1 MAANDTRRLRVVVT
15 GESSDAQQA
24 LEQVGEQADQTEG
37 KLATLTRT
45 LATWAGR
52 GALAFGAVGAAA
64 VTMGVSTAS
73 QLEQVE
79 VGFTT
84 MLGSAQKAQKF
95 MKELQDFAAATP
107 FEFTE
112 LVGSAQRFLA
122 MGFAAKDV
130 IPMLTAVGDA
140 VAAMGGSAES
150 VDAVTRALG
159 QMQAKGKVSGE
170 ELMQLTEQGIPALK
184 ILADSYGVTTTDM
197 SKMIEKGQVLSDK
210 AIPMLIK
217 GLKDG
222 TANVK
227 GFGGMMEKQSAT
239 MQGKWSTFMDTLRMG
254 LGNLAAKFLPGM
266 KVGIEVLSGAMS
278 NFFAGLEGKGKLKGF
293 SGTINEIGLG
303 MRAFIGALKEG
314 DVTSTGLVGKFELM
328 GAAIHGIVEAFKT
341 GTISSGGWRGVLENI
356 AAVIAKL
363 VAGIKEVVGWISAF
377 AGFLRENETAAKAFW
392 YTMLALVAVT
402 KAHAAVLAVQAAGGM
417 VAMIKNL
424 SLVTSITKVATAV
437 QWAYNGAMIAAN
449 YAKFAGGIA
458 LITAAQKIWN
468 GVTKVA
474 TAIQWAFNAAW
485 AANPI
490 GVVILIIGA
499 VIAAIVLLWKK
510 SDTFRNFVL
519 NVLWPALKAAWE
531 GIKVAFLAVVNALI
545 TAWNWLKNSTMA
557 VWNAIWGFLK
567 PIIAHIISVFTPL
580 FNAIRKIAEV
590 IWGFYKAAWKIVWIL
605 IQVAVKAVVAYFQ
618 NLVIPF
624 FMFLFNTIK
633 GHVMFFYNNV
643 WKPIWDAIQ
652 WAVRKVVDW
661 VTNTLIPQFQ
671 RNWALLKAALQLL
684 WAAFVQRWNAIKTT
698 VMAVIAAI
706 VGPIL
711 ARVNQAFTKL
721 RGWLT
726 TLKSWWDTLFNGIKS
741 KTSSVMDGVVS
752 AFNKGKEGIKKAW
765 DSIVST
771 AKAPINFVINEIYN
785 KRIRSL
791 WNKVAEKFG
800 INTRLDEINGFARG
814 GIIGKG
820 YGTRDD
826 QLALLTRG
834 EGILTTKEMRKLGGP
849 AGFQEFRASLAQ
861 YNKGGIVGGDGIGGW
876 ISDLASKG
884 KDIFQGIAGS
894 VIKPLVNTL
903 RNYINNNLGSS
914 GFTGLMRGGANSILD
929 KLVSWVAGKDKEI
942 GAIGGA
948 GGSIG
953 WAAMRNLIAKQFPG
967 LGMISGFRPGAI
979 TVTGNRSYHAMGRA
993 VDYPPVRALAAWIRN
1008 VFGGKTKELI
1018 TPWQDLNLHNGRP
1031 HHYTGSVWNTHNFAG
1046 GNAHVHWAMDSA
1058 SVVQPGWFT
1067 GYNGT
1072 GKPET
1077 LVNTDLL
1084 AQPVVVNI
1092 YNYGVGN
1099 MSETD
1104 VKKIRN
1110 ELLRLANRNGG
1121 RTGLPGK

>member
-15 GESSDAQQA
+15 GDSGDAQEA
-24 LEQVGEQADQTEG
+24 LEQVGEAADQTES
-37 KLATLTRT
+37 KLMTLTRT
-45 LATWAGR
+45 LAMWAGR
-52 GALAFGAVGAAA
+52 GAIAIGAVGAAA

-184 ILADSYGVTTTDM
+184 ILADSYGVTTMDM

-210 AIPMLIK
+210 AIPLLIK
-217 GLKDG
+217 GLRDG

-254 LGNLAAKFLPGM
+254 LGNIATKFLPMM
-266 KVGIEVLSGAMS
+266 KVGIEVLSKAFS

-293 SGTINEIGLG
+293 SGTINELGLG
-303 MRAFIGALKEG
+303 IRAFIAALKDG
-314 DVTSTGLVGKFELM
+314 DVTSDGLVGKFELM
-328 GAAIHGIVEAFKT
+328 GAAINGVIAAFRT
-341 GTISSGGWRGVLENI
+341 GTTTSGGWRGVLENI
-356 AAVIAKL
+356 AVVAGKL
-363 VAGIKEVVGWISAF
+363 VAAIKEVVGWISSF
-377 AGFLRENETAAKAFW
+377 AGFLKQNETAAWAFW
-392 YTMLALVAVT
+392 GALSALLIVT

-417 VAMIKNL
+417 VAMIKNM

-437 QWAYNGAMIAAN
+437 QWAYNGAMVAAN
-449 YAKFAGGIA
+449 YLKFAGGIA
-458 LITAAQKIWN
+458 ILTAAQKVWN

-490 GVVILIIGA
+490 GLIVLAVAAAVGA
-499 VIAAIVLLWKK
+499 IILLWKK

-519 NVLWPALKAAWE
+519 NVLWPALKAAWN
-531 GIKVAFLAVVNALI
+531 GIKVAFVAVVDALVA
-545 TAWNWLKNSTMA
+545 AWNWLKNAFMA
-557 VWNAIWGFLK
+557 AWNAIWGFLK
-567 PIIAHIISVFTPL
+567 PIITGIVNFFTPL
-580 FNAIRKIAEV
+580 FNVIAKIAQV
-590 IWGFYKAAWKIVWIL
+590 IWGFYTAAWKIVWIL
-605 IQVAVKAVVAYFQ
+605 IQVAVKAVIAYFQ

-643 WKPIWDAIQ
+643 WKPIWDGIR
-652 WAVRKVVDW
+652 WAVKKVTDW
-661 VTNTLIPQFQ
+661 ITGSVIPTFQ
-671 RNWALLKAALQLL
+671 RNWQLLKIGVQLL
-684 WAAFVQRWNAIKTT
+684 WQAFVQRWNAIKER
-698 VMAVIAAI
+698 VQSVISAI
-706 VGPIL
+706 VGPISNML
-711 ARVNQAFTKL
+711 N
-721 RGWLT
+721 RGIQTIRNWLT
-726 TLKSWWDTLFNGIKS
+726 GLKNWWDNLFNGIKS
-741 KTSSVMDGVVS
+741 KTSSVMDGVVA
-752 AFNKGKEGIKKAW
+752 AFNKGKDGIKKAW
-765 DSIVST
+765 DAIVST
-771 AKAPINFVINEIYN
+771 AKAPINFVINEVYN
-785 KRIRSL
+785 NRIRTL

-800 INTRLDEINGFARG
+800 IKTRLDAISGFARG

-849 AGFQEFRASLAQ
+849 RGFQEFRASLAQ
-861 YNKGGIVGGDGIGGW
+861 YNKGGIVGGDGLGGW
-876 ISDLASKG
+876 ISSLANKG
-884 KDIFQGIAGS
+884 KDIFQGIAGMA
-894 VIKPLVNTL
+894 IKPLVNTL
-903 RNYINNNLGSS
+903 RNFINNNLSRD
-914 GFTGLMRGGANSILD
+914 GFTGLLRSGSNTILD

-948 GGSIG
+948 GGAIG
-953 WAAMRNLIAKQFPG
+953 WAAMRNLISARFPG

-993 VDYPPVRALAAWIRN
+993 VDYPPVRALAAWIRGT
-1008 VFGGKTKELI
+1008 FGAKTKELI

-1031 HHYTGSVWNTHNFAG
+1031 HRYTGSVWNTHSFAG

-1058 SVVQPGWFT
+1058 SVVQPGWFA

-1077 LVNTDLL
+1077 LVNADLIP
-1084 AQPVVVNI
+1084 QPLEIHIHNH
-1092 YNYGVGN
+1092 GVGN
-1099 MSETD
+1099 MSEQD
-1104 VKKIRN
+1104 AKKIRN
-1110 ELLRLANRNGG
+1110 ELLRLAGRNGG
-1121 RTGLPGK
+1121 RTGLPGQ